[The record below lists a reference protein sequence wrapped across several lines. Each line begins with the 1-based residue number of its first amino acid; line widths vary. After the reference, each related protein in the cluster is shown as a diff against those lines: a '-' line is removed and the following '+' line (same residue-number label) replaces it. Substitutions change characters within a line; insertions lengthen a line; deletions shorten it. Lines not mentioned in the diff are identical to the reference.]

1 MICVKVVLL
10 GGSGYVGKGII
21 QELSLYE
28 EIELVSMSRHGGT
41 NEDKEK
47 WPKVSWNR
55 IDLDKPETWQKEVA
69 TADWVIDLI
78 GVLLA
83 KNYNEYYKKTIKPVM
98 NVIKF
103 IEKKTENTKFLFVS
117 ANSAPLGMGAYMKAK
132 LVLEDELSK
141 RLGTRALFVYPGL
154 IYHKERPTVYA
165 VATVLNSLAKIKPL
179 KKLVESLRP
188 VARARFAVEIRKL
201 LLGQDSYLIHRVK
214 E

>member
-1 MICVKVVLL
+1 
-10 GGSGYVGKGII
+10 
-21 QELSLYE
+21 
-28 EIELVSMSRHGGT
+28 
-41 NEDKEK
+41 
-47 WPKVSWNR
+47 
-55 IDLDKPETWQKEVA
+55 
-69 TADWVIDLI
+69 
-78 GVLLA
+78 
-83 KNYNEYYKKTIKPVM
+83 M